1 MFHVILLC
9 WCSWSLMAV
18 FGLESVSVTEG
29 ESVTLY
35 MSITEQQRK
44 EGISWKFG
52 ANINIDKSLI
62 AEIKSGNNEIKLHK
76 DRPDERFNN
85 RLKLDQTGSLTI
97 TNTTIT
103 HSGLYQI
110 TTSKNKTLLNKTFN
124 ITVYTLLSVPVI
136 SRDSSKCSSSSNCSV
151 LCSVMNVS
159 HVSLS
164 WYKGNRLL
172 SSISA
177 SDLNIRLSLPLE
189 VEYQDNNTYKCVINN
204 PITNLTQHLHI
215 THICQPCSGSLSE
228 DYIIPLSCA
237 AGSLMIVTALLIFCI
252 CRKHRKTNQEDPS
265 SEEEITYADP
275 TFYKKQTHKQ
285 RCAVEEDVVYAGV
298 MRR

>member
-1 MFHVILLC
+1 MFYVILLC
-9 WCSWSLMAV
+9 WCSWSLMV

-35 MSITEQQRK
+35 MNITERQRK

-124 ITVYTLLSVPVI
+124 ITVYTRLPVPVI
-136 SRDSSKCSSSSNCSV
+136 TSVSSQNSSLSLVSNCSV

-164 WYKGNRLL
+164 WYKRNRLL
-172 SSISA
+172 SSIIV
-177 SDLNIRLSLPLE
+177 SDHSNINISLHLECLDDSYTCVLN
-189 VEYQDNNTYKCVINN
+189 NH
-204 PITNLTQHLHI
+204 ITNQTQHLNTDVCHK
-215 THICQPCSGSLSE
+215 CSGVLE
-228 DYIIPLSCA
+228 DNFCTCGLTEAVIRLVISALVGVATVA
-237 AGSLMIVTALLIFCI
+237 ALVYDIKSRGDE
-252 CRKHRKTNQEDPS
+252 Q
-265 SEEEITYADP
+265 
-275 TFYKKQTHKQ
+275 KK
-285 RCAVEEDVVYAGV
+285 
-298 MRR
+298 MRSDTQSK